1 MWLWVWHFYDSCL
14 HNDRKSMLWIL
25 KIVSLTLRDTLEW
38 TPKVISNQNSFSR
51 FQYEIL
57 CKRMKQTDWPWKYS
71 DCRVFYYSR
80 VGVVLTPSAKKW
92 PNLYQSKFPLPSFL
106 HSPYESLTFLIIT
119 LSLKTKNGHKN
130 FQQQNKSIFLGNPYK
145 IFSLWCTFLQE
156 FIIHDHQS
164 LLLAE
169 KF

>member
-1 MWLWVWHFYDSCL
+1 MTLELTFPCL
-14 HNDRKSMLWIL
+14 HIDGRIMFWIL
-25 KIVSLTLRDTLEW
+25 NNLTLTLRDTLER

-92 PNLYQSKFPLPSFL
+92 PNLYQSEFPLPSFL
-106 HSPYESLTFLIIT
+106 HSPYESLTSLIIT

-130 FQQQNKSIFLGNPYK
+130 FQQQNKSIFLGNLYK
-145 IFSLWCTFLQE
+145 IFSLWCKFLQE
-156 FIIHDHQS
+156 LTIHDHES
-164 LLLAE
+164 LLQVE